1 MAIARECYTP
11 EDKLTIKHGEK
22 TMKCIKVIKQ
32 AKSYE
37 LGEIRRMDDLE
48 AEVKVKTGYWAFC
61 PKSEWKLATRK
72 VKVNQIVN
80 EQPTEELSIE
90 EKKLKRKKND
100 KQK

>member
-1 MAIARECYTP
+1 
-11 EDKLTIKHGEK
+11 
-22 TMKCIKVIKQ
+22 MKCIKAIKQ

-48 AEVKVKTGYWAFC
+48 AEAKVKTGYWAFC

-72 VKVNQIVN
+72 VKVNEVVN

-100 KQK
+100 KKK